1 MAKYTIIMS
10 CGHEDTV
17 ELFGKSSDR
26 ERKIEYFRS
35 NGLCKECYKK
45 KMNEQN
51 ESEGLLF
58 NAIVLPYVNND
69 DGSILLNVWFSGNT
83 KSFKDDIKSLGGY
96 RWCERESLEDMFSTS
111 NQLCWNKIINIE
123 EYQNEMDKAV
133 SIGAKIAIAKNDF
146 YTMVSYKMA
155 EEAQK
160 EWESKKD
167 KIVEIVKPV
176 VPEVLKGHK
185 WNQKIY
191 GKSGGYSIYP
201 DGQKVM
207 ITDEQADEIKSYL
220 IAKEEYN
227 KKVEEI
233 KNA

>member
-1 MAKYTIIMS
+1 MKYTILMS

-17 ELFGKSSDR
+17 ELFGKNSDR
-26 ERKIEYFRS
+26 ERKIEYFQS

-45 KMNEQN
+45 KMEQQN
-51 ESEGLLF
+51 ESEGLIF
-58 NAIVLPYVNND
+58 NATILPYINND
-69 DGSILLNVWFSGNT
+69 NGNILVNVWFSGNT
-83 KSFKDDIKSLGGY
+83 KPFKDNIKSLGGY
-96 RWCERESLEDMFSTS
+96 RWCDRESLEDMFSMS
-111 NQLCWNKIINIE
+111 DSLCWNKTINIE
-123 EYQNEMDKAV
+123 DYQNEMNKAV
-133 SIGAKIAIAKNDF
+133 SIGAKVAIAKNDF

-155 EEAQK
+155 VDAQK
-160 EWESKKD
+160 KWKD
-167 KIVEIVKPV
+167 KNSKVTEIVKPD
-176 VPEVLKGHK
+176 VPDVLKGHK

-191 GKSGGYSIYP
+191 GKSGNYSVYP

-207 ITDEQADEIKSYL
+207 ITDEQAEEIKRYL

>member
-17 ELFGKSSDR
+17 ELFGKTSDR
-26 ERKIEYFRS
+26 ERKIEYFKS
-35 NGLCKECYKK
+35 NGLCKDCYKK
-45 KMNEQN
+45 EIEQQN
-51 ESEGLLF
+51 ESEGLSF
-58 NAIVLPYVNND
+58 NATILPYINSE
-69 DGSILLNVWFSGNT
+69 DGNILLCVWFSGNT
-83 KSFKDDIKSLGGY
+83 KPYKDNIKSLGGY
-96 RWCERESLEDMFSTS
+96 RWCTKESLEDMFSMS
-111 NQLCWNKIINIE
+111 DSLCWNKIINIE
-123 EYQNEMDKAV
+123 DYQNEIDKAV
-133 SIGAKIAIAKNDF
+133 SIGAKVIVAKNDF
-146 YTMVSYKMA
+146 YNMASYKTA
-155 EEAQK
+155 INAQQ
-160 EWESKKD
+160 EWKSKMNKLTE
-167 KIVEIVKPV
+167 VVKPE

-191 GKSGGYSIYP
+191 GKSGNYSIYP

-207 ITDEQADEIKSYL
+207 VTDEQVAEIKEYL